1 MKLSALS
8 RDLLNSLLDRAEQP
22 DRRTVVRVRL
32 DQRQHPAYYASDDHS
47 ARFNCHRELGELA
60 AQGLIRLHWQKW
72 EEGNWLAAVDLL
84 PEGLQQLYQ
93 LLKRSPRA
101 QQQALLEEQLATL
114 QTQSHWLGSFVEWAR
129 SQLAAQRSIAPLK
142 LDDAQHNA
150 DLLKAL
156 SALAELTTPTLE
168 RSLSTRL
175 FGNSKRLESLR
186 SALLSVLRRHDPAA
200 PEFGDDDW
208 ALLRSRKLD
217 RAPEYLALAGPL
229 NLELQTGERITL
241 GAIEPSIALSAA
253 SLPKIKALESQAECL
268 ISVEN
273 ATSFNELLLQR
284 PANCL
289 LVYTGG
295 FASPSLIDLL
305 SRIRQAQ
312 PQMAHYHWG
321 DLDAGGLAILLHLRK
336 RLGLVQ
342 TLAMDAA
349 SFTAHQSLAQA
360 LKQSDRK
367 RLTELRQEELL
378 SDCFELIDHLL
389 ESDQKL
395 EQEAIDPQ
403 WVIAALRG

>member
-1 MKLSALS
+1 MTLILPFPDDSKLGQQLAHNLAATLGAIEWHRFPDHESLITLKGECAG
-8 RDLLNSLLDRAEQP
+8 RDAIIVCTLNDGDLKTLPLYFAAA
-22 DRRTVVRVRL
+22 T
-32 DQRQHPAYYASDDHS
+32 A
-47 ARFNCHRELGELA
+47 RELGARRVGLVAPYLAYMRQDHRFRAGQSRSAHAYAEL
-60 AQGLIRLHWQKW
+60 LSTTFD
-72 EEGNWLAAVDLL
+72 WLAAVDLQ

-101 QQQALLEEQLATL
+101 QQQALLEEQLAAL
-114 QTQSHWLGSFVEWAR
+114 QSQSDWLGSFVGWVR

-175 FGNSKRLESLR
+175 FGDSKRLESLR

-208 ALLRSRKLD
+208 ALLRSHKLD

-253 SLPKIKALESQAECL
+253 SLPKIKALESQAERL

-284 PANCL
+284 PANWL

-295 FASPSLIDLL
+295 FASPSLIELL

-312 PQMAHYHWG
+312 PQMAHS
-321 DLDAGGLAILLHLRK
+321 A
-336 RLGLVQ
+336 
-342 TLAMDAA
+342 
-349 SFTAHQSLAQA
+349 
-360 LKQSDRK
+360 
-367 RLTELRQEELL
+367 
-378 SDCFELIDHLL
+378 
-389 ESDQKL
+389 
-395 EQEAIDPQ
+395 
-403 WVIAALRG
+403 